1 MQQQIEHRQQ
11 KRDEQIAPLLGRS
24 ERQRANAPTGKWRS
38 LPTRTAGDF
47 SVGGGLLL
55 AEKQRQLTACNQ
67 ANRRFHPLGGTLSG
81 WGKAAC

>member
-47 SVGGGLLL
+47 SVGGGVLL
-55 AEKQRQLTACNQ
+55 AEKQRQTYQSRINQ
-67 ANRRFHPLGGTLSG
+67 LKILYPVQ
-81 WGKAAC
+81 KM